1 MAVEFIIVAPA
12 FLLLLLLVAAG
23 GDWVSAAG
31 QVGAAASDAARAA
44 SLARH
49 WQDAENV
56 ATTAATQ
63 DLRGTCAGGAPQA
76 TPTWL
81 PTTAPDFGNATAI
94 QVTVTCTVDL
104 HAFTTIGLPAA
115 ATFTRSAVAPL
126 DQFVQRSTQ

>member
-1 MAVEFIIVAPA
+1 MAVEFIVVAPA

-56 ATTAATQ
+56 AATAAAQ
-63 DLRGTCAGGAPQA
+63 DLPGTCAGGVPQA
-76 TPTWL
+76 TSTWL
-81 PTTAPDFGNATAI
+81 PATAPDFGTATAI
-94 QVTVTCTVDL
+94 QVTVTCTVNL

-126 DQFVQRSTQ
+126 DQFVQRSTR